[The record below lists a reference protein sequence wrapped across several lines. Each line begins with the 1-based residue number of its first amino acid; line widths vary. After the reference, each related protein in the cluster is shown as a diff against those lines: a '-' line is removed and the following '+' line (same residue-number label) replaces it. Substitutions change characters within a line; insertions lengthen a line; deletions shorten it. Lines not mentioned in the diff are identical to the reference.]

1 MCCRIYRI
9 PYRCYFKSGLF
20 FRKGGIAMLNVFFGS
35 MPDEIYNTSV
45 YFDNSYM
52 DSWFDDEFTK
62 KIIKSIDRADVLSS
76 KAINSKALG
85 VIPITKLSG
94 GTKTLVLL
102 RNKPEQIYNASTC
115 GDNCAKWILKI
126 AKESKKDITIN
137 LHHIMD
143 FGEGNF
149 EIKILNNDK
158 IVRSTKEMLFYAG
171 IFLQEDSNL

>member
-1 MCCRIYRI
+1 
-9 PYRCYFKSGLF
+9 
-20 FRKGGIAMLNVFFGS
+20 MLNIFFGS

-52 DSWFDDEFTK
+52 DSWLDDEFTK
-62 KIIKSIDRADVLSS
+62 KIIKSIDKAEVLSS

-85 VIPITKLSG
+85 VIPVTKLSG
-94 GTKTLVLL
+94 GAKTLVLL

-126 AKESKKDITIN
+126 AKESKKDVTIN

-143 FGEGNF
+143 FGDKSF
-149 EIKILNNDK
+149 DIKILNNDK
-158 IVRSTKEMLFYAG
+158 IVHSTKEMLLYAG
-171 IFLQEDSNL
+171 MLLQEEGSV